1 MEHVFE
7 QKNRYIRPGPATAIT
22 FSTPPHNCLQLA
34 HKHLSIGLCL
44 GSNLCYPHVN
54 ILVTCRMRLHTLG
67 VVRLTLLNLN
77 ITGVSLGLSL
87 SSDLSWSRSACL
99 SSSKCQHTL
108 GVVCLTLFNLDV
120 AGVSLGLSLS
130 SDLCCL
136 LVSILC
142 CHKSSKTAY
151 PWCGG
156 LLAPRHHEHWLWPW
170 QRFGLFML
178 ADISHNEDASIP
190 LVWCASRSSTSTPR
204 ALALASALALAAI

>member
-67 VVRLTLLNLN
+67 VVCLTLLNLN

-87 SSDLSWSRSACL
+87 SSDLSWSRSARL
-99 SSSKCQHTL
+99 SSSECQHTL

-120 AGVSLGLSLS
+120 AGASLSLS

-136 LVSILC
+136 RVSIMYG
-142 CHKSSKTAY
+142 HKSSKCLPLVWWASRSSTSRA
-151 PWCGG
+151 
-156 LLAPRHHEHWLWPW
+156 LALALAAIWAIH
-170 QRFGLFML
+170 ML
-178 ADISHNEDASIP
+178 ADISSHSEDASIP
-190 LVWCASRSSTSTPR
+190 LVWCASRSSTSTSR
-204 ALALASALALAAI
+204 ALALALAAI